1 MTVRDAVTV
10 LVGAKKFYIAWE
22 NANREL
28 DPEDELMMDA
38 FGMYRVKRITNS
50 CELDCFEIHIAA
62 QPVKEVPA

>member
-1 MTVRDAVTV
+1 MTVREAVNA
-10 LVGAKKFYIAWE
+10 LVGAKKLYIAWE

-28 DPEDELMMDA
+28 DAEDELMMDA
-38 FGMYRVKRITNS
+38 FGMYRVKKIMNS